1 MIQFLA
7 GAVTLAHLLAAMFF
21 LRFWRKTSDRLF
33 INFASAFLL
42 FALNQLVVSGFG
54 TADERY
60 NFAYLLRILGFVVI
74 LLAIVDKNILSLQK
88 RK

>member
-7 GAVTLAHLLAAMFF
+7 GAVTLAHLLAAIYF

-33 INFASAFLL
+33 ISFSLAFGL
-42 FALNQLVVSGFG
+42 FALNQLIVSSLWA
-54 TADERY
+54 ADERRNY
-60 NFAYLLRILGFVVI
+60 AYVLRILGFVLI
-74 LLAIVDKNILSLQK
+74 LFAIVDKNTFSRRK